1 MLSIMIKK
9 GGIHMKK
16 KIVYGLYGIG
26 ILFVVWVFVSF
37 IDVNLHNKF
46 GTETYWF
53 WNFFELLLKW
63 KGLR

>member
-1 MLSIMIKK
+1 
-9 GGIHMKK
+9 MKK

-26 ILFVVWVFVSF
+26 ILFVVWIFVSF